1 MVGQL
6 YKSIK
11 CELIILIKYSIVKY
25 SFIITLMIYAYN
37 VYIVSSI
44 DMDVGMSD
52 YYASQMLMVTLI
64 MNVFFVII
72 VGAIL
77 GGSEFSWNTW
87 SIKLSNSS
95 RKNILLAKIICI
107 YLSSVLLS
115 VSGFVIGIIFDILRN
130 NIIGISVIT
139 LIFQLFVTS
148 LALMFYGITTFLLSI
163 LTKST
168 LFSATFC
175 ISYFFI
181 EQYFTQF
188 ISDNISRFLPIYNIK
203 SFLYLLF
210 DQDGAFGF
218 IQPTYNSVGVA
229 IFIFII
235 YVCGV
240 SGLLVYVY
248 KRKQFET

>member
-11 CELIILIKYSIVKY
+11 CELIILTKYSIVKY

-44 DMDVGMSD
+44 DLDVGISD

-72 VGAIL
+72 IGAIL

-107 YLSSVLLS
+107 YLSSVLVS
-115 VSGFVIGIIFDILRN
+115 ISGFIIGIIFDILRN
-130 NIIGISVIT
+130 NTIGISVII
-139 LIFQLFVTS
+139 LFFQLFVTS
-148 LALMFYGITTFLLSI
+148 LVLMFYGITAFFLSI
-163 LTKST
+163 LTKSM

-181 EQYFTQF
+181 EQYFNQF

-218 IQPTYNSVGVA
+218 IQPVYNSVGAA
-229 IFIFII
+229 ILIFII

-240 SGLLVYVY
+240 SGLLVYIY
-248 KRKQFET
+248 NRKQFET